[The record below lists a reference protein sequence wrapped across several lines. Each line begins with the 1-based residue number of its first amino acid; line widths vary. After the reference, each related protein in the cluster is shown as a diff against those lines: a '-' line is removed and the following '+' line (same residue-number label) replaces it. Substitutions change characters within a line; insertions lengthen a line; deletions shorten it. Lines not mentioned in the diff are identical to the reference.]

1 MVQAYVAAKS
11 FEFVGVQCC
20 HALKVLDLRNIKE
33 LPPHYILKRWRK
45 DAKAH
50 FITHNHNF
58 VLDGNHKS
66 SLAGRCRSLC
76 RILYQIAVKAVENA
90 ETYAFK
96 ESQSDQLLEQ
106 IESILYT
113 KLLEKT
119 ASTTASKGQLQ
130 NLVQNGSNSGGSHGL
145 SGKRKKNVDPHPSLL
160 NVLGSNKQQK
170 GSRGLY
176 GTSF

>member
-58 VLDGNHKS
+58 ILDGNHKS

-76 RILYQIAVKAVENA
+76 RILYQIAVKAAENA
-90 ETYAFK
+90 ETYAFM

-106 IESILYT
+106 VESILYT

-119 ASTTASKGQLQ
+119 ASTTASKGQLR
-130 NLVQNGSNSGGSHGL
+130 NLVQNGSNSGGSHRL

-160 NVLGSNKQQK
+160 NVLGSNKRQK
-170 GSRGLY
+170 GS
-176 GTSF
+176 